1 MNMKLPDID
10 IHIPPADSELCK
22 VGRQDRPADI
32 STTGQ
37 EDRPAD
43 ICRPRG
49 QAGGHQQ
56 AKRTD
61 RQTSAGQEDRPADI
75 SRPRGQAGG
84 HQYCRPRGRTVGHQ
98 QAKRTGRQTSAADAG
113 PTAVQPPP
121 SLQLTAARPG
131 TKTQSGAAG
140 SGVSRSMCGVSLCA
154 AAARSGGLPAWA
166 AGGGQWWAAVGGR
179 PDPPGPRGQHRS
191 AALTP
196 PPPARP
202 VPSPH
207 RSSSTLERRRPKN
220 LSHGASAVAS
230 WSARRDGSGDSCRS
244 RDPPVRTALDRLGPD
259 SVRSPY
265 RRPWPAQR

>member
-1 MNMKLPDID
+1 MADEYETHDID
-10 IHIPPADSELCK
+10 IHIPPADSEQCK
-22 VGRQDRPADI
+22 VGRQDRPANI

-56 AKRTD
+56 AKRT
-61 RQTSAGQEDRPADI
+61 GQED
-75 SRPRGQAGG
+75 RPRGQAGG
-84 HQYCRPRGRTVGHQ
+84 HQHWRPRGQSGGHRQ

-113 PTAVQPPP
+113 PTAVQPPS

-179 PDPPGPRGQHRS
+179 PDPPGPRG
-191 AALTP
+191 
-196 PPPARP
+196 
-202 VPSPH
+202 
-207 RSSSTLERRRPKN
+207 
-220 LSHGASAVAS
+220 
-230 WSARRDGSGDSCRS
+230 
-244 RDPPVRTALDRLGPD
+244 
-259 SVRSPY
+259 
-265 RRPWPAQR
+265 